1 MKKIILTLAAIFAIS
16 FANAQ
21 EGKFKAGVILGLPMG
36 DVKDLYSFTVGLDVA
51 YMWSI
56 SDEFKAG
63 VTTGYATYLGKT
75 VDYFDFDTF
84 ETYSAKAESAG
95 FIPVAATAQYSLSE
109 SFFVGADLGYAIA
122 IAPSGA
128 DSGLLYQPK
137 VGYQA
142 EKFEVYA
149 GYKGIAVTGGTFT
162 SVNLGFNYKF

>member
-21 EGKFKAGVILGLPMG
+21 DGKFKAGINLGLPMG
-36 DVKDLYSFTVGLDVA
+36 DAGDLYSLSVGLDVA

-56 SDEFKAG
+56 SDQFQAG
-63 VTTGYATYLGKT
+63 VTTGYAHYMGKT
-75 VDYFDFDTF
+75 TDIDTGFGTFSVDVEDG
-84 ETYSAKAESAG
+84 G
-95 FIPVAATAQYSLSE
+95 FIPVAGTAQYSLSDK
-109 SFFVGADLGYAIA
+109 FFVGADLGYAIA

-128 DSGLLYQPK
+128 DGGLLYQPK

-149 GYKGIAVTGGTFT
+149 GYKGIAVTGTT
-162 SVNLGFNYKF
+162 LSSVNLGFNYKF